1 MIESPLIAPVLFQVG
16 VVPVTLPVVT
26 TWGLMA
32 VMAGGCALAT
42 RRLSVERPGTVQT
55 VLELAVSTIE
65 EQIGETMQGDAR
77 PFLPLLGTLFV
88 FLACANLGGLVPGVH
103 PPTAYLETAA
113 ALALIVFLA
122 VQYYGVRRR
131 GLSGY
136 LGSFAK
142 PTIVMLPLN
151 LLSEITCT
159 FSLMVRLFG
168 NIMSGEFVIA
178 IVIALAGLF
187 VPIPLMA
194 LEVLTGL
201 VQAYIFTILAAVF
214 IGGAVGTIERG

>member
-1 MIESPLIAPVLFQVG
+1 MIESPLIAPVVFQVG

-151 LLSEITCT
+151 LLSEITRT

>member
-1 MIESPLIAPVLFQVG
+1 MVESPLIAPVLFQVG

-151 LLSEITCT
+151 LLSEITRT

>member
-1 MIESPLIAPVLFQVG
+1 MIESPLIAPVVFQIG
-16 VVPVTLPVVT
+16 SMPVTLPVVT

-42 RRLSVERPGTVQT
+42 RRLSVERPGTLQT

-77 PFLPLLGTLFV
+77 PFLPLLGTLFL

-151 LLSEITCT
+151 LLSEITRT

-178 IVIALAGLF
+178 IVIALAGPF

>member
-1 MIESPLIAPVLFQVG
+1 MIESPLIAPVVFQVG
-16 VVPVTLPVVT
+16 VVSVTLPVVT

-77 PFLPLLGTLFV
+77 PFLPLLGTLFL

-151 LLSEITCT
+151 LLSEITRT

>member
-151 LLSEITCT
+151 LLSEITRT